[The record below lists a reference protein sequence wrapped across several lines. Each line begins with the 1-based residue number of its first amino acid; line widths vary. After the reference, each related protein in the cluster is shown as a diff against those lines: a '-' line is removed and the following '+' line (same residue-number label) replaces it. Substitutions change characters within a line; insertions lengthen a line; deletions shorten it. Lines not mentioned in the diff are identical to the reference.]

1 MTTIERSEELMDVAV
16 RNLGLALAIFDPLR
30 FRAWAELGLT
40 TAQLRILF
48 LIRAKPGVTA
58 GQLATRVGVTP
69 PTISG
74 IIDRLVRLDL
84 VRREDDACDR
94 RLVRNFLTEAGER
107 CCSRMARGGD
117 AFTRRILAVMSSD
130 DLEALNRGLRAF
142 VEASETVAN
151 AEPNLAAVVM
161 PGVASTM

>member
-1 MTTIERSEELMDVAV
+1 MSATEQCEELMDAAV

-40 TAQLRILF
+40 TAQLRVLF

-58 GQLATRVGVTP
+58 GQLATRLGVTP

-74 IIDRLVRLDL
+74 IIDRLVRLEL

-117 AFTRRILAVMSSD
+117 AFTRRILSEMTVA

-142 VEASETVAN
+142 IEASEAVAR

-161 PGVASTM
+161 PGTSSE